1 MSPETVA
8 ANVIIIIIII
18 RPITLLITL
27 RTSTTRFPTAEATTS
42 SIPRKSTIL
51 DTIVME
57 GITTATLIIETTNRV
72 VIATQTIIAGDI
84 AARQETAVVQLHRS
98 DIVAVV
104 AIKTIVA
111 MITTWIVEM
120 SMVLLFT
127 TAATVSPMTPTV
139 QLVVAMAAI

>member
-1 MSPETVA
+1 
-8 ANVIIIIIII
+8 
-18 RPITLLITL
+18 
-27 RTSTTRFPTAEATTS
+27 
-42 SIPRKSTIL
+42 
-51 DTIVME
+51 ME
-57 GITTATLIIETTNRV
+57 GIAMATLIIETTNRV